1 MKRKMENIVV
11 RRLSDGTASDPR
23 RFPIMRTLAKFRAC
37 DVPTICGTVDVSEFD
52 VNQILWDM
60 VAREEVAAAPG
71 DAPDERFALT
81 AKGWGEYIE
90 ALGSLY
96 ELPE

>member
-1 MKRKMENIVV
+1 MENIVV
-11 RRLSDGTASDPR
+11 RRLSADASDPR
-23 RFPIMRTLAKFRAC
+23 KFPIMRTLAKFREC
-37 DVPTICGTVDVSEFD
+37 DVPTICSTVDVSELD

-60 VAREEVAAAPG
+60 VARQEAAAAAG
-71 DAPDERFALT
+71 DNTDERFTLT
-81 AKGWGEYIE
+81 AKGWGEYID